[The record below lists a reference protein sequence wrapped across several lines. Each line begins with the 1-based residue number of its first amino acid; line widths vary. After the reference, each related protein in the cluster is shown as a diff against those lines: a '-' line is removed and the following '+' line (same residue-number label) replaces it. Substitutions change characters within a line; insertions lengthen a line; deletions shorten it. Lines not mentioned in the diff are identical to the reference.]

1 MLTTEQRPSLSAEQM
16 WQIYQSLNRFQNGDY
31 LHSLATFY
39 RAAVLTNL
47 PVALWYQPEQG
58 THHGLL
64 SLAGKA
70 QHGPL
75 DFHIHTPAFVFAPF
89 GNDPQQPPL
98 RINADIHLSPTGF
111 YRYDLVRQGKSN
123 GLERLQ
129 LRNDS
134 YFFNFYERLLADP
147 RPLPNLW
154 FTPTQLTRQVIATQP
169 EHERLV
175 QRAIDFMQRSGV
187 RKIVLSR
194 VVETPLHRNFDP
206 AQTFLRLCMR
216 YPHAFVSLVSIPEV
230 GTWIGASP
238 ELLLK
243 TDVAGIQTMALAG
256 TLSKPD
262 DWPLTAVVWGEKE
275 IEEQAI
281 VAEDIRDF
289 FRRMGV
295 RRLQEEGPHTVA
307 AGNIVHLQTSFRAE
321 LPWSQR
327 LSVANQMLTDLNP
340 TSAVCGMP
348 KQRALDFILAHEPHE
363 RSFYSGFLGPMHID
377 SGSRLHVNLRCMQL
391 YRDQAYLYVGGGITP
406 QSDPAAEW
414 RETVL
419 KSETLMAVLRQA
431 ELAPAPAPEP
441 DLTAQLNR

>member
-1 MLTTEQRPSLSAEQM
+1 MFITDQRASLSAEQM
-16 WQIYQSLNRFQNGDY
+16 WQIYQSLNRLQNGDY
-31 LHSLATFY
+31 LHSLTTLY
-39 RAAVLTNL
+39 RAALLTHL
-47 PVALWYQPEQG
+47 PVALWYQPEDR
-58 THHGLL
+58 THHGLV
-64 SLAGKA
+64 SLTGQA
-70 QHGPL
+70 QRGAL
-75 DFHIHTPAFVFAPF
+75 DFHTHTPAFVFAPF

-111 YRYDLVRQGKSN
+111 YRYDLARPGNRN

-134 YFFNFYERLLADP
+134 YFFNVYERLLADA

-154 FTPTQLTRQVIATQP
+154 FPPTQLTRQVIATQT

-194 VVETPLHRNFDP
+194 VVETPLPSDFDP
-206 AQTFLRLCMR
+206 AQTFLRLCTR
-216 YPHAFVSLVSIPEV
+216 YPHAFVSLVSIPDV

-243 TDVAGIQTMALAG
+243 TDDTGIQTMALAG
-256 TLSKPD
+256 TLPKPVE
-262 DWPLTAVVWGEKE
+262 WPRATAAWGDKE

-281 VAEDIRDF
+281 VAENIRDF

-321 LPWSQR
+321 LPGAQR

-340 TSAVCGMP
+340 TSAVCGTP

-363 RSFYSGFLGPMHID
+363 RSFYSGFLGPMHINNA
-377 SGSRLHVNLRCMQL
+377 SRLHVNLRCMQL

-419 KSETLMAVLRQA
+419 KSETLMAVLRQ
-431 ELAPAPAPEP
+431 PEV
-441 DLTAQLNR
+441 AQVSAAAMIR